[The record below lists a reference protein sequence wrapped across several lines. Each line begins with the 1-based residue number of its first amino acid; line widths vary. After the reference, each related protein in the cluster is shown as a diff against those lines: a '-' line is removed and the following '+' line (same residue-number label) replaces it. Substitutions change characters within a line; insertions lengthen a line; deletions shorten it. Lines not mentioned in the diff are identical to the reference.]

1 MNMSTHTVLLS
12 TAVQILFSGL
22 PPGQEPVLAKSRT
35 SEPEVFLFYKSVCV
49 CGGATEREKEG
60 EGERETAQHTVILN
74 KCTQCMIQ
82 IPTRWR

>member
-12 TAVQILFSGL
+12 TAVQILFSG
-22 PPGQEPVLAKSRT
+22 PPGQEPVPAKSRT
-35 SEPEVFLFYKSVCV
+35 SEPEVFCFYRSVCD
-49 CGGATEREKEG
+49 CGRATEREKEG
-60 EGERETAQHTVILN
+60 ERERETAQHTVILN